1 MVTRDFFVRRNSVIG
16 RIYILPLG
24 VIINLNME
32 LLIGKAPL
40 LSVYK
45 PHNIDTNKGKQILNI
60 IPVGFAPT
68 EIIKINVYFLI
79 SQN

>member
-1 MVTRDFFVRRNSVIG
+1 
-16 RIYILPLG
+16 
-24 VIINLNME
+24 ME